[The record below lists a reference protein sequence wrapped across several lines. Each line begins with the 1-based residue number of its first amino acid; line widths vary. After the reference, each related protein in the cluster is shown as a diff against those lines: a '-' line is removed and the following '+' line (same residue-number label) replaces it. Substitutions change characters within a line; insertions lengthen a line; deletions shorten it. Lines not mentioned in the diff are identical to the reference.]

1 MKPKKPY
8 LLRAVH
14 EWIVDNGLTPH
25 IMVDA
30 TQPDVHVVEEYI
42 QNGRIVLNIDTDAI
56 DNLHLD
62 DESVSFTA
70 YFGSDSQ
77 AYQIFVPMHAILAIF
92 AQEISDG
99 ITFEAESPKQSL
111 VKRMGAAAKKK
122 MLQKVAVKH
131 SKKMQESSQKTTD
144 SDVKAAKKS
153 TQSHLKIVK

>member
-30 TQPDVHVVEEYI
+30 TQLDVHVVEEYI

-62 DESVSFTA
+62 DESVSFTRLLWFRQSSLSNICSYA
-70 YFGSDSQ
+70 RDFGH
-77 AYQIFVPMHAILAIF
+77 FC
-92 AQEISDG
+92 
-99 ITFEAESPKQSL
+99 T
-111 VKRMGAAAKKK
+111 
-122 MLQKVAVKH
+122 
-131 SKKMQESSQKTTD
+131 
-144 SDVKAAKKS
+144 KKS
-153 TQSHLKIVK
+153 PMVASF